1 MLAGHLSAEEIRVS
15 TALLFYFHQKGD
27 CLVDSLRVRGL
38 SFMEMEK
45 NKAIE
50 RGLCWKSKCPI

>member
-1 MLAGHLSAEEIRVS
+1 MLAGRLSAEEIRVS
-15 TALLFYFHQKGD
+15 TALPFYFHQKGD

-50 RGLCWKSKCPI
+50 RGTLLEE

>member
-1 MLAGHLSAEEIRVS
+1 M
-15 TALLFYFHQKGD
+15 
-27 CLVDSLRVRGL
+27 DSLRVRGL

-50 RGLCWKSKCPI
+50 RGTLLEEEVPDLNILRNVL

>member
-1 MLAGHLSAEEIRVS
+1 MLAGPLSAEEVRFS
-15 TALLFYFHQKGD
+15 TALLFSFHQKGD